1 MVLNHHG
8 NHRHHHS
15 NHGNH
20 QGNHDNHHSNHGNDH
35 GSHGNHHVNH
45 DNHHGD
51 HGNHCNHQVNF
62 SDTIPLRLLVIFRW
76 EPAFLTLLSQDRV
89 LVGKKMSECQT
100 KAVLKNLKT

>member
-1 MVLNHHG
+1 MHVAPISPFIIIDPGLI
-8 NHRHHHS
+8 S
-15 NHGNH
+15 DLE
-20 QGNHDNHHSNHGNDH
+20 HDGYQ
-35 GSHGNHHVNH
+35 
-45 DNHHGD
+45 
-51 HGNHCNHQVNF
+51 GNHCNHQVNF